1 MLHHPHVIGFDDAPF
16 ERSHRGDV
24 RVVGAVF
31 SRERLDGVLS
41 CKVRRDGVN
50 ATRVLAETVRR
61 SRFYPQIHVI
71 LLQGIAF
78 AGFNVV
84 DLDGLHRAL
93 DRPVI
98 VVVRK
103 RPNLAAIRAAL
114 LNHVPGGVRKWRL
127 IERAGPVE
135 ATGRIFVQRA
145 GISMDDTT
153 ALLESL
159 ALRSDLPEPLR
170 VAHLIAGGVTL
181 GESRR
186 RV

>member
-1 MLHHPHVIGFDDAPF
+1 MLRHPHVIGFDDAPF
-16 ERSHRGDV
+16 QRSHRGDV

-31 SRERLDGVLS
+31 AAERLDGVLS
-41 CKVRRDGVN
+41 CKVRRDGIN
-50 ATRVLAETVRR
+50 ATRVLAETVIR

-84 DLDGLHRAL
+84 DLHALHRTL
-93 DRPVI
+93 GRPV
-98 VVVRK
+98 VVAVRK
-103 RPNLAAIRAAL
+103 RPNLAAIRSAL
-114 LNHVPGGVRKWRL
+114 VNHVPGGLRKWRL
-127 IERAGPVE
+127 IERAGAVE
-135 ATGRIFVQRA
+135 AAGRIFVQRA
-145 GISMDDTT
+145 GISMDDTKT
-153 ALLESL
+153 LLESL
-159 ALRSDLPEPLR
+159 ALHGDMPEPLR